1 MLGSFRDNARSWFK
15 VSRDHETTQKMLSPR
30 SSPGQPLQWQMGILK
45 LPIEPCAGM
54 DIYGHRIRDNDFVIL
69 MEIRRTTTRA
79 SGLVVTT
86 EALEP

>member
-1 MLGSFRDNARSWFK
+1 
-15 VSRDHETTQKMLSPR
+15 
-30 SSPGQPLQWQMGILK
+30 MGILK